1 VNAGHISFYIIGAM
15 GYYNQLFS
23 VVGGGDAGSMPA
35 ISQARGFYKKQTDF
49 KGLYVE
55 KLIIKAGKKLKER

>member
-1 VNAGHISFYIIGAM
+1 M